1 MTDEKSQVWL
11 RSWRA
16 LLLFKL
22 SVKSN
27 LMQRRQCCKY
37 QRILQLLEAPL
48 LSWRL
53 EMFCPFGIYCMDLC
67 CPVEMTQEFVLLST
81 SDSIYLKLLLD
92 IKITNKIQPASQE
105 LDNQVLE
112 VRGQTHLTTKTQM
125 PLVTNQ
131 VQESLLPTQIST
143 NVEFHQTSLW
153 NISFKKWID
162 MLEH

>member
-1 MTDEKSQVWL
+1 
-11 RSWRA
+11 
-16 LLLFKL
+16 
-22 SVKSN
+22 
-27 LMQRRQCCKY
+27 
-37 QRILQLLEAPL
+37 
-48 LSWRL
+48 
-53 EMFCPFGIYCMDLC
+53 MDLC

-143 NVEFHQTSLW
+143 NVEFHQTSL
-153 NISFKKWID
+153 
-162 MLEH
+162 